1 MRQKYTYSCG
11 ATCINILERAII
23 ASNESYSSY
32 ASTPEEEIMRLCGA
46 KPGVGIGSDALVRC
60 IKENRVLSTALGA
73 VGERKYNGGV
83 AIINIKNARSGGGH
97 YVIVLKM
104 ETEVSYIDP
113 IVGQVEQ
120 KHISE
125 IDWESGD
132 GKKQWALNI
141 EVRDEDRLF
150 DLIEMDEIWVDMML
164 IRNPN
169 LNEKMRDI
177 VINRGIWLVKF
188 IAFDLGFIEDSGFFW
203 QEKLALLN

>member
-1 MRQKYTYSCG
+1 
-11 ATCINILERAII
+11 
-23 ASNESYSSY
+23 
-32 ASTPEEEIMRLCGA
+32 
-46 KPGVGIGSDALVRC
+46 
-60 IKENRVLSTALGA
+60 
-73 VGERKYNGGV
+73 
-83 AIINIKNARSGGGH
+83 
-97 YVIVLKM
+97 M